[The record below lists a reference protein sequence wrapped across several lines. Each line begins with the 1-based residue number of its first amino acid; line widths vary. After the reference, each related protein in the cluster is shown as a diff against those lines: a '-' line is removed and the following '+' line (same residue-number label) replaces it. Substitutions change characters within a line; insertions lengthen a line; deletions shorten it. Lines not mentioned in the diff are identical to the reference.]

1 VLAGY
6 AGMRRVVRVSKVGL
20 ATTGLLVIAGL
31 ATTALVTRSARA
43 IAGDEPYCIQVA
55 DTQADYRPART
66 LLELSG
72 LMMRAKIFDQHHAI
86 LVVGDETHPS
96 LFHWSYHKARFV
108 PGVLNAAIPGHEPVL
123 SCESRRNYIG
133 TLPALWAPHP
143 ESTYVHFSEHRIF
156 RVPTSYQP
164 RWSGGSSA
172 FLAIATS
179 APDFAPLTVPWVS
192 LAQSERVWNVAFIA
206 WNPTGMRDLTGAAP
220 AGAIGGE
227 FGLQEAP
234 AASSKRYVV
243 QGQPS
248 GANATLIDCPI
259 GSKAHP
265 AMCRHRFLSHGHEF
279 DFVHRPED
287 LPNWRQM
294 QEHLVSLFAS
304 FEAAD

>member
-1 VLAGY
+1 
-6 AGMRRVVRVSKVGL
+6 MRRVVRVSKVGL

-172 FLAIATS
+172 FLAIATA
-179 APDFAPLTVPWVS
+179 APDFEPLTVPWIS
-192 LAQSERVWNVAFIA
+192 LAPSERVRNVAFIA
-206 WNPTGMRDLTGAAP
+206 WAPAGLHDLAAAAP
-220 AGAIGGE
+220 ADAGAGE
-227 FGLQEAP
+227 FGLQD
-234 AASSKRYVV
+234 ASTGASKRYVV
-243 QGQPS
+243 QEQP
-248 GANATLIDCPI
+248 GVNATSIDCPV

-265 AMCRHRFLSHGHEF
+265 AMCRHRFVSHGHEF

-294 QEHLVSLFAS
+294 QAHLVDLFAS

>member
-265 AMCRHRFLSHGHEF
+265 AMCRHRFVSHGHEF

>member
-1 VLAGY
+1 
-6 AGMRRVVRVSKVGL
+6 MRRVVRVSKVGL

-43 IAGDEPYCIQVA
+43 IAGDELYCIQVA

-265 AMCRHRFLSHGHEF
+265 AMCRHRFVSHGHEF

>member
-1 VLAGY
+1 MLAGY

-243 QGQPS
+243 QGQPN

-265 AMCRHRFLSHGHEF
+265 AMCRHRFVSHGHEF

>member
-1 VLAGY
+1 MLAGY

-172 FLAIATS
+172 FLAIATA
-179 APDFAPLTVPWVS
+179 APDFEPLTVPWIS
-192 LAQSERVWNVAFIA
+192 LAPSERVWNVAFIA

-243 QGQPS
+243 QEQP
-248 GANATLIDCPI
+248 GVNATSIDCPV

-265 AMCRHRFLSHGHEF
+265 AMCRHRFVSHGHEF
-279 DFVHRPED
+279 DFVHLPED